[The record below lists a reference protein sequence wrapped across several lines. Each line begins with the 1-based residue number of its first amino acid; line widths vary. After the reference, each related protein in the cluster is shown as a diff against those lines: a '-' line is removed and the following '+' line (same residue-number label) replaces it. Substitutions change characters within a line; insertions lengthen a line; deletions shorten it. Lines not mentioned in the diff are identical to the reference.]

1 MVHGNSH
8 QNKKPHHLYE
18 IFDEQEEETYK
29 FGISADEID
38 ANDSSD
44 RLRNQLKLFNLVANA
59 IRFVGRILVRNIPGR
74 ESAERVEDDYIEDYV
89 NKYGKRPRG
98 NPPKKQKE
106 PTQALTQ
113 IDSFYSYLYENYI
126 P

>member
-38 ANDSSD
+38 ADDSSD
-44 RLRNQLKLFNLVANA
+44 RLRNQLKLFNLIANA
-59 IRFVGRILVRNIPGR
+59 IHFVGRILVRNIPGR
-74 ESAERVEDDYIEDYV
+74 ESAERLEDDYIEDHV
-89 NKYGKRPRG
+89 KKYGKRPRG
-98 NPPKKQKE
+98 NPPRK
-106 PTQALTQ
+106 
-113 IDSFYSYLYENYI
+113 
-126 P
+126 

>member
-38 ANDSSD
+38 ADDSSD

-74 ESAERVEDDYIEDYV
+74 ESAEHLEDDYIEDHV
-89 NKYGKRPRG
+89 KKYGKRPRG
-98 NPPKKQKE
+98 NPPKK
-106 PTQALTQ
+106 
-113 IDSFYSYLYENYI
+113 
-126 P
+126 

>member
-38 ANDSSD
+38 ADDSSD

-59 IRFVGRILVRNIPGR
+59 IRFVGQILVRNIPGR
-74 ESAERVEDDYIEDYV
+74 EPAERLEDDYIEDHV
-89 NKYGKRPRG
+89 KKYGKRPRG
-98 NPPKKQKE
+98 NPPKK
-106 PTQALTQ
+106 
-113 IDSFYSYLYENYI
+113 
-126 P
+126 